1 MCQNGNYHEWHQHDP
16 KQDGRIWLQLD
27 TASDITLISR
37 KTYEKL
43 GSPTVRP
50 SNHVASNAYDDV
62 LNLEGELEYQ
72 MCLVDRQIQTKCFL
86 TEQPGLDLLG
96 LDLLDELG
104 LLKRIINTIAED
116 KMPTSV
122 ANLIERAEKKVYS
135 EGIAR
140 KTSLK
145 LLPELRREHQLIPN
159 R

>member
-1 MCQNGNYHEWHQHDP
+1 M
-16 KQDGRIWLQLD
+16 
-27 TASDITLISR
+27 
-37 KTYEKL
+37 

-50 SNHVASNAYDDV
+50 SNHVARKASDDV
-62 LNLEGELEYQ
+62 LNLDGELEYQ

-96 LDLLDELG
+96 LDWLDELG